1 MDNLKKYEDRINPLQ
16 KSSMDLFPPALDEV
30 ITEIDRAVVQFAAS
44 ETDEKATASILAKT
58 DKSQH
63 TQFILFTLESTFF
76 ALSLTSALEIG
87 HRPEIVP
94 LPNLPDWILGI
105 SNIRGEIISFVNLK
119 AFFGIPSSG
128 TKGERRFV
136 ILYNQDM
143 KVGIVVDKTPGILS
157 IDKINMD
164 IQDSPYRQREFVK
177 YIAGVTI
184 SEDNIINILDTD
196 RLISSLGIADWEAD

>member
-1 MDNLKKYEDRINPLQ
+1 VITVL
-16 KSSMDLFPPALDEV
+16 SMDLLPPALDEV
-30 ITEIDRAVVQFAAS
+30 IAEIDNAVDHFAAP

-63 TQFILFTLESTFF
+63 TQFILFTLESIYF

-87 HRPEIVP
+87 HRPEIVS
-94 LPNLPDWILGI
+94 LPNLPDWLLGI
-105 SNIRGEIISFVNLK
+105 SNVRGEIISFVDLK

-128 TKGERRFV
+128 TKAERRFV

-157 IDKINMD
+157 MDKMNMD
-164 IQDSPYRQREFVK
+164 IQESPYRKGEFVK
-177 YIAGVTI
+177 YIIGVTI
-184 SEDNIINILDTD
+184 SEENIINILDTD
-196 RLISSLGIADWEAD
+196 RLLSSLGIADWETD